1 MALRSRIFLHIF
13 LLRKFRKLN
22 TKGGDNIASLRT
34 MVGEEKERKVQE
46 EFSDFLPINE
56 NKQAICNRLAY
67 ALMATRSFHNLA
79 YLEYDP
85 KTETVKA
92 VFNSGYVK
100 TANVCMDSGVAMIRD
115 IIQQIV

>member
-1 MALRSRIFLHIF
+1 M
-13 LLRKFRKLN
+13 
-22 TKGGDNIASLRT
+22 ASLRT

-56 NKQAICNRLAY
+56 KKQAICNRLAY
-67 ALMATRSFHNLA
+67 ALMATRSFHDLA

-100 TANVCMDSGVAMIRD
+100 TANVCMDSGTAMIRD

>member
-1 MALRSRIFLHIF
+1 M
-13 LLRKFRKLN
+13 
-22 TKGGDNIASLRT
+22 ASLRT
-34 MVGEEKERKVQE
+34 MVGEEKERKAQE
-46 EFSDFLPINE
+46 EFSDFLPIKVE

-67 ALMATRSFHNLA
+67 ALMATRSFHDLA